1 LIAAHP
7 SPDRAPSD
15 ELRAFQEA
23 LSTYVIAF
31 DAPENR
37 VGPNVEFIK
46 ETFGYPEEDIRVES
60 SIDVTH
66 HPC

>member
-1 LIAAHP
+1 MIAAHP
-7 SPDRAPSD
+7 SPDRVPSH
-15 ELRAFQEA
+15 ELVAFLEV

-60 SIDVTH
+60 SIDLTH
-66 HPC
+66 